1 MGESKLRKKTTLPL
15 LVGVLL
21 LGGCSLIEKKEPVN
35 VELHQVAPV
44 KMIETKQEVST
55 HEISI
60 IDPRD
65 NSVVEVLNP
74 DDFKNEEELKA
85 KATQLASE
93 LAASIDRPM
102 KPVKL
107 SSNGELEQGQSR
119 MILKEAELV
128 TSILNDSIFNK
139 QVLLPIEEVSP
150 NVTQEA
156 VQGIDEVVL
165 GNFTTYFDA
174 SVEGRS
180 FNIEKSANEINNT
193 VLGPG
198 DHFYFNT
205 VVGNASKE
213 NGYALSTVIV
223 NKEFVP
229 GYGGG
234 VCQTSSTLYNA
245 VAKAGLE
252 IIELHHHSKPVGYVP
267 LGQDATVA
275 YPYLDFKFANNRP
288 YPVVLKSYVKGG
300 ALQIEV
306 RSAANYVSN

>member
-1 MGESKLRKKTTLPL
+1 MRKKTTLPL